1 MEQDPVR
8 HTVGI
13 GKYLGRNGLGV
24 GGCNS
29 WVVGVGVAV
38 GAGQA
43 RVEFGEA
50 PSQALRVRLA
60 TFLLET
66 GQVLF

>member
-1 MEQDPVR
+1 MQF
-8 HTVGI
+8 
-13 GKYLGRNGLGV
+13 LG
-24 GGCNS
+24 GG
-29 WVVGVGVAV
+29 GGV

-50 PSQALRVRLA
+50 PSQALRVQLA

-66 GQVLF
+66 GHVSFLLHVRML